1 MLWLADKV
9 SKLQEKRKKQ
19 KKCERCGL
27 FYFKTEEQCPH
38 CSALKDHQVKK
49 ALTKRAN
56 FRLGLGK
63 TMFIVAI
70 LIIVLMLLI

>member
-1 MLWLADKV
+1 MLWLSDKV

-19 KKCERCGL
+19 NKCERCGL
-27 FYFKTEEQCPH
+27 FYFKTEEKCPH
-38 CSALKDHQVKK
+38 CSELKDHQIKQ

-63 TMFIVAI
+63 GMFIVAVV
-70 LIIVLMLLI
+70 IIVLMLLI